1 MEWLKQLAALG
12 NEVIDETFFQLW
24 VYFYQKLL
32 RVVVV
37 VCGLIRVAELEVGE
51 SGTLVDVVA
60 DVNDEAL

>member
-37 VCGLIRVAELEVGE
+37 VCGLIRVAELEVEE

>member
-37 VCGLIRVAELEVGE
+37 VCGLIRVAELEVEE

-60 DVNDEAL
+60 DVNDDAL